1 MQSYS
6 SGIKRKLILALV
18 IASAITILEFVG
30 GVMSNSIA
38 LLGDAGH
45 MLGDVMAISLS
56 LFAIGLATKQHTKK
70 LTYGYHRA
78 EVLAALANGIILAII
93 AVLIVKEAY
102 MRLINPPIIDVTIL
116 LGVAAI
122 GLAANTVIALILK
135 EARKNSINV
144 RSAYLHVFYDAVSSI
159 GVIVGGVIAI
169 MTHYYAID
177 PIIAFMIAGLV
188 AKGAISILRESIH
201 ILLEGTPSAIDA
213 KKVIAEIKSINGVL
227 DVHDLHA
234 WTISSGINAL
244 SGHVVIQDQMVS
256 ESARIIDEIDRA
268 MKTKFNISHTT
279 IQVES
284 DKTIKDIKHIDSN

>member
-6 SGIKRKLILALV
+6 SGIKRKLVLALV
-18 IASAITILEFVG
+18 IASAITVLEFLG

-38 LLGDAGH
+38 LLSDAGH
-45 MLGDVMAISLS
+45 MFGDVMAISLS
-56 LFAIGLATKQHTKK
+56 LFAIALATKEHTKK

-78 EVLAALANGIILAII
+78 EVLAALANGIILAVI
-93 AVLIVKEAY
+93 AVLIVQEAY
-102 MRLINPPIIDVTIL
+102 VRLINPPIIDVTIL
-116 LGVAAI
+116 LGVAAV
-122 GLAANTVIALILK
+122 GLAANTVIALILR
-135 EARKNSINV
+135 EARKTSINV

-159 GVIVGGVIAI
+159 GVIVGGVIATL
-169 MTHYYAID
+169 THYYAID

-201 ILLEGTPSAIDA
+201 ILLEGTPSSIDA
-213 KKVIAEIKSINGVL
+213 KKVIAEIKNINGVL

-234 WTISSGINAL
+234 WTISSCINAL

-279 IQVES
+279 IQLES
-284 DKTIKDIKHIDSN
+284 DKTIKDIKHIDSD

>member
-1 MQSYS
+1 
-6 SGIKRKLILALV
+6 
-18 IASAITILEFVG
+18 
-30 GVMSNSIA
+30 
-38 LLGDAGH
+38 
-45 MLGDVMAISLS
+45 
-56 LFAIGLATKQHTKK
+56 
-70 LTYGYHRA
+70 
-78 EVLAALANGIILAII
+78 
-93 AVLIVKEAY
+93 
-102 MRLINPPIIDVTIL
+102 MRLINPPIVDVTIL

-159 GVIVGGVIAI
+159 GVIVGGVIATL
-169 MTHYYAID
+169 THYYAID